1 MTDLIK
7 MISTKLRNQI
17 LPQVQKPGQYL
28 GNEWGAAHKDWDSAK
43 SRMVLVY
50 PDLYELGMS
59 NFGLKL
65 LYQIVNNHPDYLCD
79 RAFAVMPD
87 MEEMMRANEM
97 PLWSWEANKPLA
109 EFDFIG
115 ISLAYELCYTNVLN
129 VLDLAGLPLKTKD
142 RDLSH
147 PLVFAGG
154 PACFN
159 PEPMAEYFD
168 FFIIGDGEELI
179 LEIQDLCL
187 NFLEA
192 LRLEGSKAGRE
203 DLLLQLSQLQ
213 GVYVPSLYELDENYI
228 PRPIEPSSLTALQP
242 SNPTALQP
250 PYPVEKRITQYLT
263 DSNNPISGPVP
274 HIKTVQDKQVL
285 EIRRGCDRGC
295 RFCQVGYT
303 YLPVRERSAEDLL
316 RLSGESVKQS
326 GYEDIT
332 LLSLSASDY
341 TCLTEAAHA
350 INEEHAENGVGLSMP
365 SQRADRFNV
374 QLADEVSGARKS
386 GMTFAPEAG
395 TERMRRIINKGLS
408 EAEIKRAIQGTY
420 DKGWKQIKLYFMIG
434 LPFEEDADLDGIIDI
449 LEWAANLHRATGL
462 NGKGR
467 KAPLKITCTIS
478 TFVPKTFTAFQW
490 FPQCSVAEFYRKQ
503 KYIRDGLR
511 QRRVAK
517 HIKLNCTEPE
527 LAMIESVLSRGDRR
541 WGQVIQKLWETGSR
555 MDSWSEHFNIDRW
568 QTVAAE
574 CGLDIEKEVTK
585 HREPG
590 SKQPWDVLTIGFTDK
605 FLVHEWQQAVD
616 EIETAPCTE
625 NKCHACGVCF
635 NLDVKNIVGVDLS
648 DSNPF
653 VETLDQDSRL
663 ADQDV
668 MKQEWLIRAQKYHDL
683 LLFLDAL
690 VNTGMAVIEPEQLVS
705 SKQPKIIV
713 RNTVCKQRIKLKITK
728 LGDYRFASHLD
739 FQRLLERAFRR
750 SGLPLVHSK
759 GFNQRIKISWMN
771 ALSLFV
777 ESMGEYLII
786 ELAEVFEDLDKLKEI
801 LNQELPEQAR
811 IVEVTEISS
820 KERLSLED
828 VLETVYTAKLIQNDE
843 LSSQNNDLGN
853 TDKDEFQQ
861 KLDQSLTT
869 FLDQGE
875 IVVIGVKKDPRGK
888 GQSKN
893 IRDNIIGM
901 QFLDSEQLELRLT
914 STQRPD
920 EVLNAFLTNSKWS
933 ICKQEQVFKTTKTP
947 ELV

>member
-1 MTDLIK
+1 
-7 MISTKLRNQI
+7 MIIDKLRNKI

-179 LEIQDLCL
+179 LEIQAILI
-187 NFLEA
+187 
-192 LRLEGSKAGRE
+192 GHRE
-203 DLLLQLSQLQ
+203 KGIGNREELLYELAQLQ
-213 GVYVPSLYELDENYI
+213 GIYVPSLYELDENFI
-228 PRPIEPSSLTALQP
+228 PQPIPSPVSP
-242 SNPTALQP
+242 I
-250 PYPVEKRITQYLT
+250 PYPVLKRITQYLT
-263 DSNNPISGPVP
+263 DANNPISGPIP

-350 INEEHAENGVGLSMP
+350 INDEHAQNGVGLSMP

-420 DKGWKQIKLYFMIG
+420 DKGWKQVKLYFMIG

-449 LEWAANLHRATGL
+449 LEWAANLHRSTGVD
-462 NGKGR
+462 GKCR

-503 KYIRDGLR
+503 KYLRDGLR

-517 HIKLNCTEPE
+517 QIKLNCTEPE

-541 WGQVIQKLWETGSR
+541 WGEVIQKLWETGSR
-555 MDSWSEHFNIDRW
+555 MDSWSEHFNINRW
-568 QTVAAE
+568 QQVAAE
-574 CGLDIEKEVTK
+574 CGLNIEEEVSK
-585 HREPG
+585 DREPG

-605 FLVHEWQQAVD
+605 FLLHEWQQAVA

-635 NLDVKNIVGVDLS
+635 NLNVKNIVGVDLS

-653 VETLDQDSRL
+653 IETLNQDERL

-668 MKQEWLIRAQKYHDL
+668 LKQEWLIRAQKYHEL
-683 LLFLDAL
+683 LLFLDIL
-690 VNTGMAVIEPEQLVS
+690 VNTGMTVIEHVQRVS
-705 SKQPKIIV
+705 DRLPKIIV
-713 RNTVCKQRIKLKITK
+713 KNTVCKQRVKLKITK

-750 SGLPLVHSK
+750 SGLPLVHTM
-759 GFNQRIKISWMN
+759 GFNQRIKISWLS

-786 ELAEVFEDLDKLKEI
+786 ELAEVFDDLDKLKEI

-811 IVEVTEISS
+811 IVEVTVISS

-828 VLETVYTAKLIQNDE
+828 VLETVYTAKLIQDDE
-843 LSSQNNDLGN
+843 LFSQNNDLGN

-861 KLDQSLTT
+861 KLDQRLTT
-869 FLDQGE
+869 FLDQRE
-875 IVVIGVKKDPRGK
+875 IVVTGVKKDPRGK

-893 IRDNIIGM
+893 IRDNIIDM
-901 QFLDSEQLELRLT
+901 QFLDSEQLELRLR

-920 EVLNAFLTNSKWS
+920 EVLNAFLTKSKWS
-933 ICKQEQVFKTTKTP
+933 ICKQEQVFKTTKTS